1 MVILSKVQNCVLL
14 CDEDEHAN
22 FIANNVENVVCASFC
37 TKTLE
42 IFHHIESI
50 NLFLFSSIVWF
61 KSVDSV
67 YFPTYICI
75 SLEPSKLM
83 EF

>member
-1 MVILSKVQNCVLL
+1 MVTPSKVQNFVLL
-14 CDEDEHAN
+14 CDENEHAN

-37 TKTLE
+37 KKTLK
-42 IFHHIESI
+42 IFHHIES
-50 NLFLFSSIVWF
+50 SSIVWF

-67 YFPTYICI
+67 YFPTYMCI
-75 SLEPSKLM
+75 SLEPTKLV